1 MFTAIIMPTSV
12 EPVDLTCDLLVKV
25 LYTIV
30 LHFLTL
36 SLFSVIVYKPFPPSP
51 SQRSLPAPRYTNAT
65 HSWTNLSPAQVLIL
79 Y

>member
-12 EPVDLTCDLLVKV
+12 EPVEPTCNLLVKV

-36 SLFSVIVYKPFPPSP
+36 SLLSVVVYNPFPPP
-51 SQRSLPAPRYTNAT
+51 PPNEHYRPPGTIMPLTAG
-65 HSWTNLSPAQVLIL
+65 LI
-79 Y
+79 